1 MTHQTK
7 LSDFFPQ
14 KGDKILTFY
23 DIDKTKSRLMFNEN
37 MTLSDIQNV
46 LRDNDN
52 RDFIVSPENLNKKIK
67 ELRPKDLTFNLF
79 PYKAIVN
86 FRFFN
91 VYDRGIGQQEELLY
105 ETSKEMELN
114 NLDGSL
120 LEEVALRIWRELTN
134 EQKKYSTTFFR
145 EGRIVV
151 NSKPLSLE
159 EKSTNLIE
167 MPNVYSRLDNVIDVD
182 SVVSNSYPQNI
193 QQSFDNDDEISN
205 GITSESYDD
214 NDYFVPNPDE
224 YEQINGIWMPKDN
237 RYRYGGKKKKR
248 STRKK
253 RKNARKSKRRRRLY

>member
-1 MTHQTK
+1 
-7 LSDFFPQ
+7 
-14 KGDKILTFY
+14 
-23 DIDKTKSRLMFNEN
+23 MFNEN
-37 MTLSDIQNV
+37 MTLSDVQNV

-120 LEEVALRIWRELTN
+120 LEEVAKRIWRELTD
-134 EQKKYSTTFFR
+134 EQKKYTTTFFR

-151 NSKPLSLE
+151 NSKPLPLE
-159 EKSTNLIE
+159 KKSMNLIE
-167 MPNVYSRLDNVIDVD
+167 MPNVYSKLNNVIDVD
-182 SVVSNSYPQNI
+182 SVVSNSYPQNNK
-193 QQSFDNDDEISN
+193 QSFDDDEISN

-224 YEQINGIWMPKDN
+224 YEQINGIWMRKTN
-237 RYRYGGKKKKR
+237 GGKKKKR

-253 RKNARKSKRRRRLY
+253 RRNARKSKRRRRLY